1 MIFKIKRLF
10 KNGNVLFKKGTKNF
24 EGQESFSIIL
34 VVSDIYK
41 KDGDYKVDIQ
51 DFSVNTYK
59 NNIQRNA
66 LLFTPQ
72 SLWLRSQYAAECIDF
87 FKLKDRNHFLKLAFD
102 ALFNRND
109 PY

>member
-1 MIFKIKRLF
+1 MMKIKRLF
-10 KNGNVLFKKGTKNF
+10 KKGNVLFKPQSKSF

-34 VVSDIYK
+34 VLSDIYK
-41 KDGDYKVDIQ
+41 KDDTFVIDIQ
-51 DFSVNTYK
+51 DFSVNTYQ
-59 NNIQRNA
+59 NNQKRNS

-72 SLWLRSQYAAECIDF
+72 FLWMRSQYAAECKNF

>member
-1 MIFKIKRLF
+1 MNFKIKRLY
-10 KNGNVLFKKGTKNF
+10 KKGNVLFKMGAKNF
-24 EGQESFSIIL
+24 EGQESFSIIF
-34 VVSDIYK
+34 VISDIYK
-41 KDGDYKVDIQ
+41 IDNDYKANIQ
-51 DFSVNTYK
+51 DFSVNTYQENQK
-59 NNIQRNA
+59 RNA

-72 SLWLRSQYAAECIDF
+72 SLWMRSQYASECVDF

>member
-1 MIFKIKRLF
+1 MNFKIKRLY
-10 KNGNVLFKKGTKNF
+10 KKGNILFKMGSKNF

-34 VVSDIYK
+34 VLSNIYK
-41 KDGDYKVDIQ
+41 KDNDYKADIQ
-51 DFSVNTYK
+51 DFSVNTYQ
-59 NNIQRNA
+59 NNQKRNA

-72 SLWLRSQYAAECIDF
+72 SLWMRSQYAYECVDF

>member
-1 MIFKIKRLF
+1 MMKIKKLF
-10 KNGNVLFKKGTKNF
+10 RKDNVLFKPKNKSF

-34 VVSDIYK
+34 VLSDIYK
-41 KDGDYKVDIQ
+41 KDNDYRADIQ
-51 DFSVNTYK
+51 DFSVNTYQ
-59 NNIQRNA
+59 NNQKRNS

-72 SLWLRSQYAAECIDF
+72 SLWMRSQYANECADF
-87 FKLKDRNHFLKLAFD
+87 FKLKDRNHYLKLAFD

>member
-1 MIFKIKRLF
+1 MSFKAKRLF
-10 KNGNVLFKKGTKNF
+10 KKGNVLFKLTNKSF

-34 VVSDIYK
+34 VLSDIYK
-41 KDGDYKVDIQ
+41 KDDTFAADIQ
-51 DFSVNTYK
+51 EFSVNTYK
-59 NNIQRNA
+59 LNQQRNS

-72 SLWLRSQYAAECIDF
+72 SLWMRSRYADECENF